1 MAHGTIKWFNPSK
14 GYGSVQS
21 QGGGRD
27 VFVHISAVE
36 HAGLNTLKEWQQIE
50 YEIVEWEK
58 TSAVKLSSGDRAE
71 ENDPCEF

>member
-14 GYGSVQS
+14 GYGFIRS

-27 VFVHISAVE
+27 VFVHIFAVE
-36 HAGLNTLKEWQQIE
+36 HAALNTLKEWQQIE

-58 TSAVKLSSGDRAE
+58 HLR
-71 ENDPCEF
+71 